1 MHFLENPHKPKIKI
15 IRRPSQFSMIEH
27 VFKLKL
33 DLDMK
38 NPYQILTFK
47 KKIVTKI
54 FELIILLK

>member
-47 KKIVTKI
+47 KK
-54 FELIILLK
+54 LLPKFLN